1 MEVKPKFGWFDPFY
15 PLLVDLTPTCIHKK
29 QHGKYYRYLT
39 PSIVDLLGSDR
50 SYLSLLAVFGQNKGP
65 FMLFFCPLLLS
76 RQPCINITVQTLNSR
91 NHRGRTDQY
100 FHFLLVKGGTKMH
113 FISSP
118 EILGPLSLSQIT
130 ATNST
135 QGVLSHFDWI
145 TLKQNDSVFSSV
157 IAERLAAPG
166 LTE

>member
-1 MEVKPKFGWFDPFY
+1 MNVNASW
-15 PLLVDLTPTCIHKK
+15 
-29 QHGKYYRYLT
+29 YLT
-39 PSIVDLLGSDR
+39 LGIVDLLELDG
-50 SYLSLLAVFGQNKGP
+50 SYLSLLERFLARISCSRDH
-65 FMLFFCPLLLS
+65 FCSIFALSFLLS
-76 RQPCINITVQTLNSR
+76 LQPCINITVQTLNSR

-118 EILGPLSLSQIT
+118 EMLGPLSLSQIT

-145 TLKQNDSVFSSV
+145 TLKQYDSVFSSMT
-157 IAERLAAPG
+157 AERLAAPG
-166 LTE
+166 LDRVESGD